1 MKKLQLKYSTPKIKL
16 NSVKKLCENKDNS
29 SNIKNCATCSTMSIT
44 NKILTNAEQSEE
56 NSIQLTDSALFAK
69 TFADF
74 KNAHIP
80 VCSFSVYDSDFT
92 FCYGNV
98 INNRAVLLNYY
109 SLSSVAVITAA
120 DGILSDPAL
129 RSRLVYRL
137 YLSTNSYLMIIFDSF
152 AYETFKDENLKII
165 SSMLDELKITLIQQ
179 KAVNK

>member
-1 MKKLQLKYSTPKIKL
+1 MKKFQLKYSAPKTKV
-16 NSVKKLCENKDNS
+16 NSAGKVEQQNQKKPDRY
-29 SNIKNCATCSTMSIT
+29 CATCSTIT
-44 NKILTNAEQSEE
+44 DIISKEPQSEE
-56 NSIQLTDSALFAK
+56 KSYKLTGSALFNK
-69 TFADF
+69 MFSDI
-74 KNAHIP
+74 KKAHIP

-120 DGILSDPAL
+120 DGIL
-129 RSRLVYRL
+129 RLVYRL

>member
-1 MKKLQLKYSTPKIKL
+1 MFSDIKK
-16 NSVKKLCENKDNS
+16 
-29 SNIKNCATCSTMSIT
+29 
-44 NKILTNAEQSEE
+44 
-56 NSIQLTDSALFAK
+56 
-69 TFADF
+69 
-74 KNAHIP
+74 AHIP

-98 INNRAVLLNYY
+98 INNRAVLLNYF

-120 DGILSDPAL
+120 DGIISNPVL

>member
-1 MKKLQLKYSTPKIKL
+1 MKKFQLKYSAPKTKV
-16 NSVKKLCENKDNS
+16 NSAGKVEQQNQKKPDRYCD
-29 SNIKNCATCSTMSIT
+29 TCSTIT
-44 NKILTNAEQSEE
+44 DIISKEPQSEE
-56 NSIQLTDSALFAK
+56 KSYKLTGSALFNK
-69 TFADF
+69 MFSDI
-74 KNAHIP
+74 KKAHIP

-109 SLSSVAVITAA
+109 SLSSVAVVTAA

>member
-80 VCSFSVYDSDFT
+80 ICAFSVYDSDFT
-92 FCYGNV
+92 HCYGSR
-98 INNRAVLLNYY
+98 INAV
-109 SLSSVAVITAA
+109 
-120 DGILSDPAL
+120 
-129 RSRLVYRL
+129 
-137 YLSTNSYLMIIFDSF
+137 SYTHL
-152 AYETFKDENLKII
+152 
-165 SSMLDELKITLIQQ
+165 TLPTI
-179 KAVNK
+179 A

>member
-56 NSIQLTDSALFAK
+56 NSNQLTDSALFAK

-80 VCSFSVYDSDFT
+80 ICAFSVYDSDFT
-92 FCYGNV
+92 HCYGSR
-98 INNRAVLLNYY
+98 INDRAVLLRCF
-109 SLSSVAVITAA
+109 SLPSVTVITAA
-120 DGILSDPAL
+120 DGILSNPML
-129 RSRLVYRL
+129 RSRLVCRI
-137 YLSTNSYLMIIFDSF
+137 YLMIILDSF
-152 AYETFKDENLKII
+152 AYETFKEDNLKII
-165 SSMLDELKITLIQQ
+165 SSILEKLKITLINQ
-179 KAVNK
+179 KAVIK

>member
-1 MKKLQLKYSTPKIKL
+1 M
-16 NSVKKLCENKDNS
+16 
-29 SNIKNCATCSTMSIT
+29 
-44 NKILTNAEQSEE
+44 
-56 NSIQLTDSALFAK
+56 
-69 TFADF
+69 
-74 KNAHIP
+74 
-80 VCSFSVYDSDFT
+80 
-92 FCYGNV
+92 

-137 YLSTNSYLMIIFDSF
+137 YLPTNSYLMIIFDSF

>member
-1 MKKLQLKYSTPKIKL
+1 MKKFQLKYSAPKTKV
-16 NSVKKLCENKDNS
+16 NSAGKVEQQNQKKPDRY
-29 SNIKNCATCSTMSIT
+29 CATCSTIT
-44 NKILTNAEQSEE
+44 DIK
-56 NSIQLTDSALFAK
+56 K
-69 TFADF
+69 
-74 KNAHIP
+74 AHIP

-165 SSMLDELKITLIQQ
+165 SSMLDELKITLTQQ